1 MYEGSNTRMRPLG
14 TPGEGH
20 ARPVAALAAE
30 LELSL
35 LMRLVALLVVLP
47 LLLVCAALALL
58 ADLIQR
64 IGDFR
69 AAR

>member
-1 MYEGSNTRMRPLG
+1 MRPLG

-58 ADLIQR
+58 A
-64 IGDFR
+64 
-69 AAR
+69 

>member
-1 MYEGSNTRMRPLG
+1 MYEGSNTMMRPLG

-64 IGDFR
+64 IGDFQ